1 MMDALITQ
9 AMAVTTISKILVD
22 MTKLGFPT
30 MPSWVPPLAALIY
43 SIVVA
48 QLMLVATGVDLSRAN
63 IAQSILAG
71 ILAAGTAIGVTEL
84 QKRVQ

>member
-1 MMDALITQ
+1 METLVMQ
-9 AMAVTTISKILVD
+9 AIAVTTISKILVD

-30 MPSWVPPLAALIY
+30 MPSWVPPLAALVY
-43 SIVVA
+43 SIAVA
-48 QLMLVATGVDLSRAN
+48 QLMLVASGVDLTRAN

-71 ILAAGTAIGVTEL
+71 ILAAGAAIGVTEL